1 LPLALSTTY
10 HLPSF
15 TKGKRKDFPGTTS
28 RSSKLQKMD
37 DRAHFHSKSY
47 TSIRPDEPLVES
59 EDEPDVDWLHEKSD
73 AVILLFFFNE

>member
-1 LPLALSTTY
+1 
-10 HLPSF
+10 
-15 TKGKRKDFPGTTS
+15 
-28 RSSKLQKMD
+28 MD